1 MQFDE
6 SRVASLV
13 EEVLR
18 NLASQGALT
27 GKVSTS
33 SQDGVYDDLQAAMAA
48 VIEAQKK
55 LMALPFAK
63 REELVRAIRKA
74 GIDHAEE
81 FGKMAQQETRLG
93 RAEDKKIKNIN
104 SARLTP
110 GVEDLPRETLIGSY
124 GISMVKGG
132 PYGIIVSILPTTHPT
147 AIVINHAIAMIASGN
162 GVFFCPHPRGYKSSL
177 YAMQVMN
184 RAIVEAGGP
193 ADTMVALAK
202 GSMEAVTAACA
213 HPAVGMI
220 VATGGPAV
228 VDAALRSGKKAI
240 GAGPGNPPVLVDET
254 ADLVKAA
261 KDILDGASFDN
272 NILCIAEKT
281 IIAVESIAEELKR
294 QFLALPE
301 IYWLSPAEASRVE
314 KVIFPEGKLNGELVG
329 KDAAYILGQAGIR
342 VDEKIRL
349 AIMETGPSNQLVDTE
364 QLMPVLPFVRV
375 RDFEAGMKL
384 ALESEHGDK
393 HTAVM
398 HTKDLTRV
406 DRFARTLDVTALVV
420 NSASGAALAVG
431 GEGKYAHTLAGPT
444 GEGVCTPRT
453 FTREI
458 RVTIGDS
465 FGY

>member
-18 NLASQGALT
+18 NLAAGGALPVKSSS
-27 GKVSTS
+27 G
-33 SQDGVYDDLQAAMAA
+33 SQDGVYQDIDSAMAA
-48 VIEAQKK
+48 VIAAQKK

-63 REELVRAIRKA
+63 REELVRVLRQA

-81 FGKMAQQETRLG
+81 FGKMAQEETQLG
-93 RAEDKKIKNIN
+93 RPEDKKIKNIN
-104 SARLTP
+104 AARLTP

-132 PYGIIVSILPTTHPT
+132 PYGIVVSILPTTHPT

-184 RAIVEAGGP
+184 RAIVQAGGP

-202 GSMEAVTAACA
+202 GSMEAVTEACA
-213 HPAVGMI
+213 HPAVGLI

-261 KDILDGASFDN
+261 RDITEGAAFDN

-281 IIAVESIAEELKR
+281 IIAVEPIADELKR
-294 QFLALPE
+294 QFCALPE
-301 IYWLSPAEASRVE
+301 VYWLSPAEASRVE
-314 KVIFPEGKLNGELVG
+314 KVIFPDGKLAGDLVG
-329 KDAAYILGQAGIR
+329 KDAAVILGKAGIN
-342 VDEKIRL
+342 VDKKIRL
-349 AIMETGPSNQLVDTE
+349 AIMETGASSQLVDTE

-375 RDFEAGMKL
+375 ADFDAGMDL
-384 ALESEHGDK
+384 ALKTEHGDK
-393 HTAVM
+393 HTAVL
-398 HTKDLTRV
+398 HTRDMTRV